1 MIIFHTKLNI
11 ADNSGGRFGQCIK
24 VLKGAYASIGNIVVV
39 VIKELRRT
47 IKQKKIQKS
56 SIYKGIIIRV
66 KKKSSSLINTYCSF
80 DDNAIVLINASN
92 RPIGS
97 RIYGCVPFLL
107 RKKRQNKILSIARI
121 IS

>member
-1 MIIFHTKLNI
+1 MIIFHTKLI
-11 ADNSGGRFGQCIK
+11 VADNSGARFAQCIK
-24 VLKGAYASIGNIVVV
+24 VLNKAYASLGNMVIVVV
-39 VIKELRRT
+39 KELRRT

-66 KKKSSSLINTYCSF
+66 KKKSSSLLYTYASF
-80 DDNAIVLINASN
+80 EDNAIILINASN

-97 RIYGCVPFLL
+97 RIYGCVPFIL
-107 RKKRQNKILSIARI
+107 RKKRRNKILSIARI

>member
-1 MIIFHTKLNI
+1 MIIFHTKLNV
-11 ADNSGGRFGQCIK
+11 ADNSGARFSQCIK
-24 VLKGAYASIGNIVVV
+24 VLNKNYASLGDSIIV

-66 KKKSSSLINTYCSF
+66 KKKSLSLIHTYSNF
-80 DDNAIVLINASN
+80 EDNAIILINNSN

-97 RIYGCVPFLL
+97 RIYGCVPFIL
-107 RKKRQNKILSIARI
+107 RKKRRNKILSLARAI
-121 IS
+121 T

>member
-47 IKQKKIQKS
+47 IKQKIQNLQFIK
-56 SIYKGIIIRV
+56 
-66 KKKSSSLINTYCSF
+66 
-80 DDNAIVLINASN
+80 VLLF
-92 RPIGS
+92 
-97 RIYGCVPFLL
+97 V
-107 RKKRQNKILSIARI
+107 
-121 IS
+121 

>member
-66 KKKSSSLINTYCSF
+66 KKKSSSLINTYSSF

>member
-47 IKQKKIQKS
+47 IKQKKIVSYQGGFSEAYETMKVIEL
-56 SIYKGIIIRV
+56 IYKS
-66 KKKSSSLINTYCSF
+66 K
-80 DDNAIVLINASN
+80 
-92 RPIGS
+92 
-97 RIYGCVPFLL
+97 
-107 RKKRQNKILSIARI
+107 
-121 IS
+121 

>member
-47 IKQKKIQKS
+47 IKQKNTKIFN
-56 SIYKGIIIRV
+56 
-66 KKKSSSLINTYCSF
+66 L
-80 DDNAIVLINASN
+80 
-92 RPIGS
+92 
-97 RIYGCVPFLL
+97 
-107 RKKRQNKILSIARI
+107 
-121 IS
+121 